1 MKVGDLICIRSRIR
15 YLDSDSDGYGDASS
29 TGPNVDRIGVV
40 TQILARDEHGP
51 LDIKVLHN
59 GQISQWEADEAE
71 VISESR

>member
-15 YLDSDSDGYGDASS
+15 HPAL

-71 VISESR
+71 VISESRRSGKV